1 MATEIERKFL
11 VLGDNWRRLAEGV
24 PYRQA
29 YLNQQGPT
37 VRVRTVRD
45 QGYLTIKGPTVN
57 NARLEY
63 EYAIPIADAR
73 EMLDRLAVSPVV
85 EKLRY
90 TIEYQGFSWEVD
102 EFSGE
107 NSGLIMAEIE
117 LEHPEQSFPR
127 PPWIGQEVSGDPR
140 FYNASLARH
149 PFSRWREAFLTEGTE
164 RS

>member
-11 VLGDNWRRLAEGV
+11 VLGDDWRHLAEGV

-37 VRVRTVRD
+37 VRVRVVRD

-57 NARLEY
+57 TSRLEY
-63 EYAIPIADAR
+63 EYLIPVADAH

-90 TIEYQGFSWEVD
+90 TIEYQGFVWVVD

-107 NSGLIMAEIE
+107 NSGLVMAELE
-117 LEHPEQSFPR
+117 LEYPEQSFPL

-140 FYNASLARH
+140 FYNASLARN
-149 PFSRWREAFLTEGTE
+149 PFSRWGETFFAAGKGC
-164 RS
+164 S